1 MNEKFVFPACETVIF
16 ENEDVI
22 TISFGGFSVVLPN
35 VDGAGE

>member
-22 TISFGGFSVVLPN
+22 TISLGGYN
-35 VDGAGE
+35 VDLPHVNGAGE